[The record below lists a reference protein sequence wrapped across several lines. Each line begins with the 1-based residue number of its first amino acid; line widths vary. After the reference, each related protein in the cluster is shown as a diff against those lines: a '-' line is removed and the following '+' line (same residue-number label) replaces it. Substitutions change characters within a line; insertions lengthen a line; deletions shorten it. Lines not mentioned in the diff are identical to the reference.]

1 MLVTIKGTSIIA
13 CTINTLFNGQINF
26 LKKYPIL
33 KNLINSFQVKYIY
46 YFQQG
51 MGILHC
57 AAQNNHVE
65 VMNFIFESLEN
76 MNINEG
82 EMVNYSDNLK
92 KIKKKFLWFG
102 CNNLDTVPLIKDM
115 DLHWYGLTYKTFS
128 TFICDWISNLN

>member
-92 KIKKKFLWFG
+92 KIKKNSVIW
-102 CNNLDTVPLIKDM
+102 VQ
-115 DLHWYGLTYKTFS
+115 
-128 TFICDWISNLN
+128 

>member
-1 MLVTIKGTSIIA
+1 MYIENCLYH
-13 CTINTLFNGQINF
+13 
-26 LKKYPIL
+26 KY
-33 KNLINSFQVKYIY
+33 LIQWTNKVLEKIPNAQKSTNSFQVKYIY

-92 KIKKKFLWFG
+92 KIKSFFL
-102 CNNLDTVPLIKDM
+102 
-115 DLHWYGLTYKTFS
+115 
-128 TFICDWISNLN
+128 